1 MNQFQQEIENL
12 LTKADKKT
20 DQQLYGLYVDTIK
33 DLKKALLVDYQRYEE
48 LSSTEQLKLS
58 RMTSLLEQ
66 LDKSTK
72 ELKQG
77 LKTEISSYLEST
89 GKIAYNELFYE
100 YESKNTAINFT
111 MLKSEELKT
120 IIETPVA
127 NYKLSERL
135 NDGVAEKLKAN
146 VKTELTRVFLQG
158 YSYKETAARL
168 AELGYSSYRRALNI
182 TRTEAGRVQAIA
194 RQKSQTEAMK
204 LGIEFEKEWISTL
217 DNRTRNNHAKLDG
230 QRVEPDEDFEVGGLK
245 AKQPHM
251 FGVASEDCN
260 CRCRTVSRLKNDKNT
275 RLRRDNETGKIGV
288 YENYYDWAEKTG
300 RLKRNTVTL
309 QTLQTLN
316 CPKLPKGIRFNE
328 TTRQFERLS
337 AKTSKEVLQ
346 VLERAQKSNEQAGR
360 SLPKTAGD
368 FYNWLKKNISIFDE
382 KIEKYPG
389 FDYTESAITLRAK
402 KFNID
407 YNVIKKLKKPKA
419 EKKIIS
425 AVGGGDLTDGSCSSL
440 AMAYIG
446 NKHGY
451 DVLDY
456 RGGNSQLLFA
466 YKSTIKQMGDF
477 EGVNLRTALA
487 KDEIQATVDLLADC
501 NKSKEY
507 YLAVSEHAAVVK
519 NINGIWHY
527 LELQTEDSNGWF
539 ELTPESLKERFGAS
553 SRRRKLREI
562 MLYDTEELGNS
573 PEFKTALGYLNTN
586 TGNQVKGSGGY
597 AK

>member
-1 MNQFQQEIENL
+1 M
-12 LTKADKKT
+12 
-20 DQQLYGLYVDTIK
+20 YVDTIK
-33 DLKKALLVDYQRYEE
+33 DLKQALLVDYQRYEQ
-48 LSSTEQLKLS
+48 LSSTEKLKLS

-77 LKTEISSYLEST
+77 LKTEINSHLEYT

-135 NDGVAEKLKAN
+135 NDGVAERLKSN
-146 VKTELTRVFLQG
+146 IKSELTRVFLLG
-158 YSYKETAARL
+158 YSYKQTAARL

-194 RQKSQTEAMK
+194 RQKSQMEAMK

-217 DNRTRNNHAKLDG
+217 DNRTRSDHAKLDG
-230 QRVEPDEDFEVGGLK
+230 QRVKPDEDFEVSGLK

-251 FGVASEDCN
+251 FGVAAEDCN
-260 CRCRTVSRLKNDKNT
+260 CRCRTVSRLKNDKKAL
-275 RLRRDNETGKIGV
+275 LRRDKKSEVGK

-309 QTLQTLN
+309 QTLKALD
-316 CPKLPKGIRFNE
+316 CPELPKGIRFNE

-337 AKTSKEVLQ
+337 AKTSKEVLKF
-346 VLERAQKSNEQAGR
+346 LDSAQKSNERNGR
-360 SLPKTAGD
+360 NLPEVPRN

-382 KIEKYPG
+382 KIEKNLD
-389 FDYTESAITLRAK
+389 FDYTESEVTLKAK
-402 KFNID
+402 RFNVA
-407 YNVIKKLKKPKA
+407 YNPIKKLKKPKS
-419 EKKIIS
+419 EKKIIA

-456 RGGNSQLLFA
+456 RDGKSRLLFA
-466 YKSTIKQMGDF
+466 YDSTIKQFGDF
-477 EGVNLRTALA
+477 EGVNLKSAL
-487 KDEIQATVDLLADC
+487 KSNEIQATFDLLSDC
-501 NKSKEY
+501 DESKEY
-507 YLAVSEHAAVVK
+507 YLAVYAHAAIVK
-519 NINGIWHY
+519 NIKGKWY
-527 LELQTEDSNGWF
+527 FLELQDEVDNGWF
-539 ELTPESLKERFGAS
+539 ELTAESLKGRFGAS

-562 MLYDTEELGNS
+562 MLYDVDELGSS

-597 AK
+597 VK

>member
-1 MNQFQQEIENL
+1 M
-12 LTKADKKT
+12 TKSDKKT
-20 DQQLYGLYVDTIK
+20 DKQLYGLYVDTIK

-77 LKTEISSYLEST
+77 LKTEISSHLEST

-135 NDGVAEKLKAN
+135 DDGVAEKLKAN

-217 DNRTRNNHAKLDG
+217 DNRTRNTHAKLDG

-300 RLKRNTVTL
+300 RLKRNTVTF

-346 VLERAQKSNEQAGR
+346 VLEKAQKSNEQAGR

-382 KIEKYPG
+382 KIEKNLD
-389 FDYTESAITLRAK
+389 FDYTESEVTLKAK
-402 KFNID
+402 RFNVA
-407 YNVIKKLKKPKA
+407 YNPIRKLKRPKS

-456 RGGNSQLLFA
+456 RDGKSRLLFA
-466 YKSTIKQMGDF
+466 YDSTIKQFGDF
-477 EGVNLRTALA
+477 EGVNLKSDL
-487 KDEIQATVDLLADC
+487 KSNEIQATFDLLADC
-501 NKSKEY
+501 DESKEY
-507 YLAVSEHAAVVK
+507 YLAVYAHAAIVK
-519 NINGIWHY
+519 NIKGKWY
-527 LELQTEDSNGWF
+527 FLELQDEVDNGWF
-539 ELTPESLKERFGAS
+539 ELTAESLKRRFGAS

-562 MLYDTEELGNS
+562 MLYDVDELGSS

-597 AK
+597 VK

>member
-1 MNQFQQEIENL
+1 M
-12 LTKADKKT
+12 TKSDKKT
-20 DQQLYGLYVDTIK
+20 DKQLYGLYVDTIK

-77 LKTEISSYLEST
+77 LKTEISSHLEST

-135 NDGVAEKLKAN
+135 DDGVAEKLKAN

-217 DNRTRNNHAKLDG
+217 DNRTRNTHAKLDG

-300 RLKRNTVTL
+300 RLKRNTVTF

-346 VLERAQKSNEQAGR
+346 VLEKAQKSNEQAGR

-382 KIEKYPG
+382 KIEKNLD
-389 FDYTESAITLRAK
+389 FDYTESEVTLKAK
-402 KFNID
+402 RFNVA
-407 YNVIKKLKKPKA
+407 YNPIRKLKRPKS

-456 RGGNSQLLFA
+456 RDGKSRLLFA
-466 YKSTIKQMGDF
+466 YDSTIKQFGDF
-477 EGVNLRTALA
+477 EGVNLKSAL
-487 KDEIQATVDLLADC
+487 KSNEIQATFDLLADC
-501 NKSKEY
+501 DESKEY
-507 YLAVSEHAAVVK
+507 YLAVYAHAAIVK
-519 NINGIWHY
+519 NIKGKWY
-527 LELQTEDSNGWF
+527 FLELQDEVDNGWF
-539 ELTPESLKERFGAS
+539 ELTAESLKRRFGAS

-562 MLYDTEELGNS
+562 MLYDVDELGRS

-597 AK
+597 VK